1 MKKAFVTGVSGG
13 IGKAIVEKLAGEGC
27 EIVGIYN
34 SHEPELTNSKEIEY
48 AQVDFS
54 SRKETLALIDKY
66 KDVEFDYI
74 VNCAGVFEDES
85 VEQFDLDKWDRSIEI
100 MLTTPYIIVEG
111 LSKNMKPGSAIVNIA
126 SNDAATGAFVGFGYS
141 AAKSGLISLTKSLG
155 NVLGYRSIRVNAI
168 APGWIDTNMGP
179 ENDTIKAAAEE
190 ITPLG
195 RIGKPEEIAETVAF
209 LLSEKASF
217 INGAVI
223 FADGGQSNVDY
234 TLYKEWK
241 S

>member
-13 IGKAIVEKLAGEGC
+13 IGGAIAKKLMLEGC
-27 EIVGIYN
+27 EVVGIYN
-34 SHEPELTNSKEIEY
+34 SNDPEPERIE
-48 AQVDFS
+48 
-54 SRKETLALIDKY
+54 KIKY
-66 KDVEFDYI
+66 YKADLSDRNKTQELVKQFQDIQFDYI
-74 VNCAGVFEDES
+74 VNCAGLFEDES
-85 VEQFDLDKWDRSIEI
+85 VEQFDLEKWDRSLEV
-100 MLTTPYIIVEG
+100 MLTAPYIIVEA
-111 LSKNMKPGSAIVNIA
+111 LSKTMQKGAAIVNIA

-155 NVLGYRSIRVNAI
+155 NVLGYRGIRVNAI

-179 ENDTIKAAAEE
+179 ENNEIKKAAEE

-195 RIGKPEEIAETVAF
+195 RIGKPEEIAETTAF
-209 LLSEKASF
+209 LLSDKASF